1 MTAPDRREPVSLL
14 PQSAGVGRTVTR
26 NGRLTYTKRAPG
38 TAKCDKSPPND
49 THQWGAQV
57 SPPDKDI
64 HDIRRD
70 VGDTSK
76 HAECGTAMTCRKL
89 TMGGSECEST
99 RTLAESGGGV
109 LVVIGGVSESGGTTD
124 SPVDT
129 DSHSSGNTV
138 PRNRAKLET
147 PTADH
152 SKEPVGKQQSLQL
165 NKCHNRRLKLKTVF
179 RSWPSTCSR

>member
-1 MTAPDRREPVSLL
+1 
-14 PQSAGVGRTVTR
+14 
-26 NGRLTYTKRAPG
+26 
-38 TAKCDKSPPND
+38 
-49 THQWGAQV
+49 V

-64 HDIRRD
+64 HDIRKD

-76 HAECGTAMTCRKL
+76 HAECGTATSCRKL
-89 TMGGSECEST
+89 TTDGSEGDST
-99 RTLAESGGGV
+99 RTLAQSGGGD
-109 LVVIGGVSESGGTTD
+109 LVVIGGVSDSGGTTD
-124 SPVDT
+124 SPVDP

-138 PRNRAKLET
+138 PRNVAQLET
-147 PTADH
+147 LAADQ